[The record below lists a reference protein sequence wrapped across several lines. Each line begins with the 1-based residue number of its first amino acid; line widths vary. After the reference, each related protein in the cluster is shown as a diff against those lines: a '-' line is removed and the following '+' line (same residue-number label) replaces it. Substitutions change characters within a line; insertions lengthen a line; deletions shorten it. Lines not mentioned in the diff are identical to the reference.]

1 MVPGPRR
8 WAVAGIAV
16 VAGTAAALVT
26 WGAAVEGRL
35 ALAARDAQALG
46 QEGDPVALAGLE
58 RLAAQLAVP
67 PAPRAASDLYALW
80 LAAPLAGQ
88 DYPATLAV
96 WTPGGL
102 PRAELRLP
110 ALDLPPPSVAAL
122 VRSPATARGARVE
135 RLERIP
141 GTHYVLVAPLPSGDV
156 LTVGVGPPTR
166 LIPADR
172 VAQFL
177 QGQGRVSPPYAIS
190 LSLPEQG
197 PARRAPVGWAPGGP
211 GALRGGGGL
220 VVLLAIAL
228 GAVCWLAGLALGDGW
243 TPRVPPVISALR
255 TSYRAR
261 LTAALIAFFV
271 PPLFGFA
278 AWSFARLA
286 DEARRAGGLFVPR
299 ARRDPGPS
307 A

>member
-26 WGAAVEGRL
+26 WGAAVEGRF

-46 QEGDPVALAGLE
+46 QEGDPVALGGLE
-58 RLAAQLAVP
+58 RLAARPAVP

-88 DYPATLAV
+88 DYPATLGV

-102 PRAELRLP
+102 PRAELRL
-110 ALDLPPPSVAAL
+110 AAFDLPPPLVAAL

-141 GTHYVLVAPLPSGDV
+141 GVHYVLVAPLPSGDV

-177 QGQGRVSPPYAIS
+177 QGQGRGSPPHANS
-190 LSLPEQG
+190 PSLPGPG
-197 PARRAPVGWAPGGP
+197 PARRAPVGWT
-211 GALRGGGGL
+211 RGGG
-220 VVLLAIAL
+220 
-228 GAVCWLAGLALGDGW
+228 AGRGG
-243 TPRVPPVISALR
+243 
-255 TSYRAR
+255 
-261 LTAALIAFFV
+261 
-271 PPLFGFA
+271 
-278 AWSFARLA
+278 
-286 DEARRAGGLFVPR
+286 RRGG
-299 ARRDPGPS
+299 
-307 A
+307 